1 MRSREFLSEAN
12 LQGTSSASWLGYL
25 KNMLTATNIAIGDKG
40 EKDSGLQLTNDS
52 KKTIEKFINAIEVDG
67 EDPQSIKSAIENTSL
82 SFNNGDKYYLIKQI
96 FKSPEIKSGS
106 GGEKSTEKKYWNDGE
121 VAETFLG
128 AALFAR
134 FQSTKPINVNDVIS
148 VLSSANPVLGGFEA
162 TGMRGDNPVTLRAIN
177 KPQNN
182 DVVDQYVN
190 SNAELAKKFPKAVAG
205 LTTALNACVAYVNE
219 SKKVTDAIAEIEAN
233 TARESIEVKTDG
245 VSDQKGTKA
254 DLTLK
259 IGNKVRL
266 LSLKVNAVKQ
276 FGQDTGATPEV
287 ITTFFQRFIPDI
299 TPDPENKIV
308 SNWPDMSRTGTAAI
322 KKSGGDLQQVA
333 KTVYNLI
340 GQVYQNV
347 DAQLQIKLADP
358 ELAASVITDL
368 YNGIIYHAQ
377 GAAAGQTLVILN
389 PGGKSTWKELEFG
402 PPLLEA
408 LQSFRLEA
416 SVAVAGIKGE
426 TNHILRI
433 FGRANDAKAS
443 TAMTTKIDNPTDAA
457 NAAKDITKK
466 RAPVDPEMLIQLRS
480 YVQEAGPTIRNIVEM
495 GPLLKSITEV
505 QAINAA
511 PDAEPPATVPAA
523 TVPAATTNATQSSTV
538 SNNSSPDELAR
549 MQKLAGITTPTTMP
563 SGKDVTSLKGTEF
576 KTQEPAQ
583 SDTPGIRNKRKIFN
597 KERIGANPN

>member
-25 KNMLTATNIAIGDKG
+25 KNMLTAPDIAIGDKG
-40 EKDSGLQLTNDS
+40 EKDSGLRLTNDS
-52 KKTIEKFINAIEVDG
+52 KQTIKKFIDAIEVKG
-67 EDPQSIKSAIENTSL
+67 EDPHSIKSAIENTSL
-82 SFNNGDKYYLIKQI
+82 SFNNGDKSYLIKQI
-96 FKSPEIKSGS
+96 FKSPEIKSGA
-106 GGEKSTEKKYWNDGE
+106 GNEEGTEKKYWNDGE

-134 FQSTKPINVNDVIS
+134 FQSTKSINVNDVIS
-148 VLSSANPVLGGFEA
+148 VLSSATPILGGFEA
-162 TGMRGDNPVTLRAIN
+162 AGTRGNNPVTLRAIN

-182 DVVDQYVN
+182 DVVDQYIN

-205 LTTALNACVAYVNE
+205 LTTALNACVSYVNE

-233 TARESIEVKTDG
+233 PSKESIEVKTDG

-259 IGNKVRL
+259 IGNKIRL

-287 ITTFFQRFIPDI
+287 ITTFFQRFIPDV
-299 TPDPENKIV
+299 TPDPENTLV
-308 SNWPDMSRTGTAAI
+308 SKWPDMSRTGTAVV
-322 KKSGGDLQQVA
+322 KKAGGDLQQIA
-333 KTVYNLI
+333 KNVYDLI

-347 DAQLQIKLADP
+347 DAQLQTKLADP
-358 ELAASVITDL
+358 KLAASVVTDL
-368 YNGIIYHAQ
+368 YNGIIHHAQ

-389 PGGKSTWKELEFG
+389 PGGKAAWKELEFG

-408 LQSFRLEA
+408 LQSFRLETKLIL
-416 SVAVAGIKGE
+416 AGQGE
-426 TNHILRI
+426 KDNHILQI
-433 FGRANDAKAS
+433 FGRAIDAKAS
-443 TAMTTKIDNPTDAA
+443 TAMTTKIDNPADVAK
-457 NAAKDITKK
+457 AAKDITKK
-466 RAPVDPEMLIQLRS
+466 RVPVDPEMLIQLRS

-511 PDAEPPATVPAA
+511 PDAAPAA
-523 TVPAATTNATQSSTV
+523 A
-538 SNNSSPDELAR
+538 PDELAR
-549 MQKLAGITTPTTMP
+549 IKNLAGVPASATPPKPSPTTTTMQGTAMQTPTTAGITNQNRTLGNKIPMGSAPAVDMP
-563 SGKDVTSLKGTEF
+563 
-576 KTQEPAQ
+576 Q
-583 SDTPGIRNKRKIFN
+583 
-597 KERIGANPN
+597 